1 MKILLPFLV
10 LFMLVSCRPLKT
22 TKHYYE
28 DYVRPTPTI
37 DYEDTV
43 SADIP
48 ADFLDDYYTIDSKIV
63 RLADQIDLA
72 EARSDDAWIRFQ
84 KDVNPWV
91 LHIAVLDNDLL
102 FVSGDDALGFDPELR
117 TALAGLAPGEKR
129 TVLVRSGRAFFVHV
143 APVAAGS
150 LKTTVAEIDI
160 PALTADVPADR
171 TSILVDGQ
179 SSGSL
184 PATVT
189 ETLSKM
195 DTKKYSGQIGL
206 EGKSWQWIR
215 SMASDNLLYLYS
227 N

>member
-10 LFMLVSCRPLKT
+10 VFMLVSCRPLKT

-48 ADFLDDYYTIDSKIV
+48 AEFLDDYYAIDSKIV
-63 RLADQIDLA
+63 RLADQMDLA
-72 EARSDDAWIRFQ
+72 EARTDDAWIRYQ

-102 FVSGDDALGFDPELR
+102 FVSGDDALGFDPEVR

-129 TVLVRSGRAFFVHV
+129 TALIRSGRAFFVHV
-143 APVAAGS
+143 APIAAGS

-160 PALTADVPADR
+160 PALTADVPSGR

>member
-1 MKILLPFLV
+1 M
-10 LFMLVSCRPLKT
+10 
-22 TKHYYE
+22 
-28 DYVRPTPTI
+28 
-37 DYEDTV
+37 
-43 SADIP
+43 
-48 ADFLDDYYTIDSKIV
+48 
-63 RLADQIDLA
+63 DLA
-72 EARSDDAWIRFQ
+72 EARTDDAWIRYQ

-102 FVSGDDALGFDPELR
+102 FVSGDDALGFDPEVR

-129 TVLVRSGRAFFVHV
+129 TALIRSGRAFFVHV
-143 APVAAGS
+143 APIAAGS

-160 PALTADVPADR
+160 PALTADVPSGR

>member
-28 DYVRPTPTI
+28 EYVRPTPTI

-48 ADFLDDYYTIDSKIV
+48 VAFLDDYYTIDSKIV
-63 RLADQIDLA
+63 RLADQMDLV
-72 EARSDDAWIRFQ
+72 EARTDDAWIRFQ

-91 LHIAVLDNDLL
+91 RHVAVLDNDLL

-129 TVLVRSGRAFFVHV
+129 TVLMRGGRAFFVHV
-143 APVAAGS
+143 ASVAAGT
-150 LKTTVAEIDI
+150 LKTTAAEIDI
-160 PALTADVPADR
+160 PSLAADVPAGR
-171 TSILVDGQ
+171 TSLLVDGQ
-179 SSGSL
+179 ATGPL
-184 PATVT
+184 PAAVV

-195 DTKKYSGQIGL
+195 DTKKYSGQIKL
-206 EGKSWQWIR
+206 EGASWQWIR
-215 SMASDNLLYLYS
+215 SMAADNLLYLYS

>member
-28 DYVRPTPTI
+28 DYVRPNPTI

-48 ADFLDDYYTIDSKIV
+48 ADFLDDYYRVDSKIV
-63 RLADQIDLA
+63 RLADQMDLV
-72 EARSDDAWIRFQ
+72 EARTDDAWIGYQ
-84 KDVNPWV
+84 KGASPWV
-91 LHIAVLDNDLL
+91 RHIAVLDNDLL

-129 TVLVRSGRAFFVHV
+129 TVLIRNGRAFFVHV

-160 PALTADVPADR
+160 PSLIADVPADR
-171 TSILVDGQ
+171 TSLLVDGQ
-179 SSGSL
+179 ATGSL
-184 PATVT
+184 PAAVADA
-189 ETLSKM
+189 LSKM
-195 DTKKYSGQIGL
+195 DTKKYSGQIKL